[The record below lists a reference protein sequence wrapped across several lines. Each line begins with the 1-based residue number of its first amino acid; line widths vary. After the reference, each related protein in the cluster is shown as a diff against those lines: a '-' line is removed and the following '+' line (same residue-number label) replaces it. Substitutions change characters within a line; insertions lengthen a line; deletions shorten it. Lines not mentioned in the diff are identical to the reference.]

1 MILPL
6 ENLAK
11 LFTPPLTKLNSFYNL
26 LVCFILFY
34 FSKNLFTHHVNEC
47 FKVLIRFLTNCAY
60 IHKWKRINSLYIIT
74 REKKKLYNL
83 WALKGLHV
91 SFILTL
97 TTWTGSFSFPVD
109 VFPFYHIYQ
118 DSLHAWRLNVIV
130 QDVWFRHKSLSNM
143 QNPFDSVRWFIL
155 TLFYCK
161 FVEEIIIVL
170 D

>member
-1 MILPL
+1 MCLYPQMK
-6 ENLAK
+6 ENK
-11 LFTPPLTKLNSFYNL
+11 STIYN
-26 LVCFILFY
+26 Y
-34 FSKNLFTHHVNEC
+34 KG
-47 FKVLIRFLTNCAY
+47 K
-60 IHKWKRINSLYIIT
+60 KII
-74 REKKKLYNL
+74 YNL